1 MRKQYMAQKFGF
13 FLCIMIV
20 FSSIAFSKEND
31 SLILPKY
38 FTESEKEAKKG
49 DRVEKKI
56 GGLLRLQIQLRK
68 SYREQPTSERIKA
81 MQRMGIKTAEIDKQL
96 VYIHVKRKLN
106 STNIASLKKIGI
118 TVNEAMFV
126 EFNFLFTWM

>member
-38 FTESEKEAKKG
+38 FTESEKEAKEG
-49 DRVEKKI
+49 GRVEKKI

-96 VYIHVKRKLN
+96 VYIHLKRKL
-106 STNIASLKKIGI
+106 SPSRVASLKDLNK
-118 TVNEAMFV
+118 
-126 EFNFLFTWM
+126 